1 MESKFLYLSL
11 LLSIT
16 GLLILA
22 YTTETIEP
30 PTSKIADVQSYAL
43 GKNVH
48 LHGNITDI
56 HRFEGG
62 SMVLTLGDGTGEIKV
77 YLPYTTASCFRERL
91 GVNKCLDLVGVV
103 ELYGGSLEVVVERN
117 NALRVC

>member
-30 PTSKIADVQSYAL
+30 PLSKIADVQSYAL
-43 GKNVH
+43 GKNAH
-48 LHGNITDI
+48 LKGNITRT

-62 SMVLTLGDGTGEIKV
+62 SMVLTVGDGTGEIKV
-77 YLPYTTASCFRERL
+77 YLPYTTASRFRDTLR
-91 GVNKCLDLVGVV
+91 VNTCIDLVGVV
-103 ELYGGSLEVVVERN
+103 ELYGGTLEVVVEKN